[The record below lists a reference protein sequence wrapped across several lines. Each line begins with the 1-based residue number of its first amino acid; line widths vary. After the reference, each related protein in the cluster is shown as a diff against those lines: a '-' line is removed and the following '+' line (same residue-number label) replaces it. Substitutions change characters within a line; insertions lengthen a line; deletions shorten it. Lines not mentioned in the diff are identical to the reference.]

1 MGKHKIAKDDAL
13 FQLLGGLDEL
23 NSWIGFCRAGA
34 AKTSKLKTLAGWLKE
49 VQQALFIIQAEVAAL
64 GNGLKPKF
72 KISKE
77 KTAWLE
83 KIIKEIDKKLPP
95 LTKFII
101 PGASEISARIDVA
114 RVLARKTERAG
125 KTLSA
130 PTPNKQWRQSRGVQ
144 FCLCGCG
151 GSANAKLSPELLQYL
166 NRLSSFLFALAR
178 WSNYVLK
185 IKEENPS
192 YK

>member
-1 MGKHKIAKDDAL
+1 MTKTKFFTGKGDGGVSKMGKCKITKDDAL

-23 NSWIGFCRAGA
+23 NSWIGFCRAGVA
-34 AKTSKLKTLAGWLKE
+34 ETLKLKTLAGWLKE
-49 VQQALFIIQAEVAAL
+49 VQHTLFIIQAEVAAL
-64 GNGLKPKF
+64 GSGFKPKF
-72 KISKE
+72 KITE
-77 KTAWLE
+77 AKTLWLE
-83 KIIKEIDKKLPP
+83 KIIREIDKKLPP

-101 PGASEISARIDVA
+101 PGASETSSRIDVA
-114 RVLARKTERAG
+114 RVLARKTERAA

-130 PTPNKQWRQSRGVQ
+130 SV
-144 FCLCGCG
+144 
-151 GSANAKLSPELLQYL
+151 KLSADLSRYL

-178 WSNYVLK
+178 WTNYVLK